1 MDVLTKWFQFS
12 LGVEPNKQTLQ
23 GVAQGLN
30 DYISTLAEGQ
40 KALAQYANNASPEQF
55 LSSTPL
61 SATEKQKLI
70 EQYVSSPQGKQELE
84 KRIKKQ
90 EKAQRQPI
98 IWQIP
103 EEKMNELKWQR
114 TQLLRIQRAQAVK
127 KNSNSQAA
135 KKPVPKVT
143 QGPVKKV
150 GPPKQPPKLGS
161 AKASTAAPSKAS
173 SVAGKPLQAASQAKK
188 NLPNSV
194 PSKAPA
200 KTPAAKAPTNG
211 APKMNGV
218 AK

>member
-12 LGVEPNKQTLQ
+12 LGVEPNKATLQ
-23 GVAQGLN
+23 GVAQGFN
-30 DYISTLAEGQ
+30 DYISALAEGQ
-40 KALAQYANNASPEQF
+40 KALAQYANSAKPEQF

-61 SATEKQKLI
+61 SNGEKQKLI

-84 KRIKKQ
+84 SRLKKQ

-114 TQLLRIQRAQAVK
+114 TQLLRRQRE
-127 KNSNSQAA
+127 QAA
-135 KKPVPKVT
+135 KKNPQVANKPVQKVT

-150 GPPKQPPKLGS
+150 GGTRQPPKLGS
-161 AKASTAAPSKAS
+161 SKAS
-173 SVAGKPLQAASQAKK
+173 ITSSKAPSIASKPSQAKK
-188 NLPNSV
+188 PLANGV

-200 KTPAAKAPTNG
+200 KTPAAKAPPKA
-211 APKMNGV
+211 APKVNGV